1 MLLPATDAQ
10 EKTQKKTKSYSLTI
24 PSCWPH
30 HIAHIHR
37 EEVILAEWFFTF
49 DHLRVIVNCWCSD
62 FWRERSQLWGWHQL
76 QRWATIGRLWTGREV
91 GGWRLSSSAS
101 RYKVRL
107 KRCQIKCFCMEF
119 MNTWYKVSQWKKLW
133 RTEAYRDSMS
143 GPNNDSISACCSPR
157 LVHKLHHLVI
167 TLRKLGPGPKWSPFS
182 RTGNFHSFENYLHGG
197 ENMSRHPKM
206 WFDWQI
212 VRHRKL
218 SENAQPCQLLSE
230 GADITEQMQ

>member
-1 MLLPATDAQ
+1 MHKRKHRKKQRYIHWQFLPADT
-10 EKTQKKTKSYSLTI
+10 
-24 PSCWPH
+24 H

-37 EEVILAEWFFTF
+37 EEVILAEWFLTF
-49 DHLRVIVNCWCSD
+49 DRLRVIVNCWCSD
-62 FWRERSQLWGWHQL
+62 FWRGI
-76 QRWATIGRLWTGREV
+76 TI
-91 GGWRLSSSAS
+91 
-101 RYKVRL
+101 VRL
-107 KRCQIKCFCMEF
+107 KSVAMMSHQKKIVNWERGWGLALVLVCLQIQGELQKMSNEMFFMEF

-143 GPNNDSISACCSPR
+143 GPNDSISACCSPR
-157 LVHKLHHLVI
+157 LVHKLLHLVI

-230 GADITEQMQ
+230 DTDITEQMQ

>member
-1 MLLPATDAQ
+1 MQWLLERDHNCEALIGCNDEP
-10 EKTQKKTKSYSLTI
+10 
-24 PSCWPH
+24 P
-30 HIAHIHR
+30 
-37 EEVILAEWFFTF
+37 EEDCELG
-49 DHLRVIVNCWCSD
+49 
-62 FWRERSQLWGWHQL
+62 ERLGAGACPCL
-76 QRWATIGRLWTGREV
+76 PPDTRWAQKMSNEM
-91 GGWRLSSSAS
+91 
-101 RYKVRL
+101 
-107 KRCQIKCFCMEF
+107 FFMEF

-182 RTGNFHSFENYLHGG
+182 RTGNFHSFDNYLHGG
-197 ENMSRHPKM
+197 ENMSRHPKRL
-206 WFDWQI
+206 FDWQI